1 MQLVNTLN
9 NELRVSTL
17 DMAAGFDIESRS
29 ANNLVTKYMAEF
41 QEHGDVYQRFGKKGK
56 IEKTATLG
64 VSNPKID
71 YSYDG
76 DEEFNSISNAIK
88 KTAKGQAA
96 KLEYFINEDQCSFLG
111 TLARNSDVTVKF
123 KSRLVKEFS
132 KARKQLENLKA
143 NQSTDDWMTTRIE
156 GKNHRREETDA
167 IKLFVEYARGQGSKS
182 PDKYYVALTKMENAE
197 LFVVAGKYKNLR
209 DVLSQRQ
216 LSRVA
221 IADQAVEKALL
232 DGMAANIYYKDIFA
246 KAKANVQ
253 MIAAAV
259 GKSEVVELML
269 SSDSSQRLI

>member
-1 MQLVNTLN
+1 
-9 NELRVSTL
+9 
-17 DMAAGFDIESRS
+17 MAAGFDIEARS
-29 ANNLVTKYMAEF
+29 ANKLIQKYMAEF
-41 QEHGDVYQRFGKKGK
+41 QEHGDVYQKIGAKGK
-56 IEKTATLG
+56 IEKTVNLG
-64 VSNPKID
+64 ISNPQID
-71 YSYDG
+71 LSD
-76 DEEFNSISNAIK
+76 NARM
-88 KTAKGQAA
+88 KTT
-96 KLEYFINEDQCSFLG
+96 YFLNEDQCSFLG

-123 KSRLVKEFS
+123 KSRLVREFS
-132 KARKQLENLKA
+132 KARKQLEALKA

-156 GKNHRREETDA
+156 GKNRRREETDA

-232 DGMAANIYYKDIFA
+232 DGMAANIYYKDIYA

-259 GKSEVVELML
+259 GKSDVVELML

>member
-1 MQLVNTLN
+1 MQTLINQIN
-9 NELRVSTL
+9 NELRVSSI
-17 DMAAGFDIESRS
+17 DMAVGFDIEARS
-29 ANNLVTKYMAEF
+29 ANQLVQKYMDKF
-41 QEHGDVYQRFGKKGK
+41 QKLGDVYQQLGKRGSITKL
-56 IEKTATLG
+56 T
-64 VSNPKID
+64 
-71 YSYDG
+71 
-76 DEEFNSISNAIK
+76 SISNGGLFLANDS
-88 KTAKGQAA
+88 KGGRNSQLA
-96 KLEYFINEDQCSFLG
+96 YFLNEDQCSFLG
-111 TLARNSDVTVKF
+111 TLARNSEVVVDF
-123 KSRLVKEFS
+123 KLKLVMEFS

-156 GKNHRREETDA
+156 GKNRRREETDA

-221 IADQAVEKALL
+221 IADQAVERALL
-232 DGMAANIYYKDIFA
+232 DGMAANIYYKEIYA
-246 KAKANVQ
+246 KARANVQ